1 MARAVL
7 GLVASQRDKL
17 KAGKRSPEAVFT
29 EIRRQKRW
37 GDGDS
42 VSGTGSDLQQTSV
55 IRNELPALC
64 RRLSIDSMLDI
75 PCGDFYW
82 MRQVDLSGIDYRGA
96 DIVPDLIDENRQYEN
111 ANVHFSNLNLIRD
124 PLPKVDLIF
133 CRDCLVHLS
142 FADAISA
149 LNNIVVSGATYLLT
163 TTFTGRDKNKNIVTG
178 DWRTLNLERSPFS
191 LPTPLV
197 TINEGCTEDGGI
209 HADKSLGLWKVE
221 DIKRALQ

>member
-124 PLPKVDLIF
+124 PLPKVDIF